1 MMLQVPQ
8 SLEWPCYLLK
18 FSWPWRIQGVR
29 GPPVLATASMMRLV
43 RWQCA
48 VLSISSPLSYLY
60 IDYKMPKTF
69 PGAFILSP
77 LRSSCPR
84 QEGHSQGPLWALH
97 LWQVISFN
105 FGLHWPC
112 PRLYH
117 YIIREDG
124 QPMYLGHR
132 NSVLYY
138 NSSLPSWVWYDRKDN
153 RSVAISISPE
163 ASLFLGFNTFL
174 QCQLVKVDFFMMTKN

>member
-1 MMLQVPQ
+1 MLLNL
-8 SLEWPCYLLK
+8 SK
-18 FSWPWRIQGVR
+18 FSWRSRIQGVR

-43 RWQCA
+43 RWQYT
-48 VLSISSPLSYLY
+48 VLSFSSPLSYRPSILT
-60 IDYKMPKTF
+60 IKCPETF

-77 LRSSCPR
+77 LRGPCPR
-84 QEGHSQGPLWALH
+84 QEGHSQGSLWALH

-105 FGLHWPC
+105 FGRHWPC

-163 ASLFLGFNTFL
+163 ASLFLGFWGAIIIQHVSYMIL
-174 QCQLVKVDFFMMTKN
+174 YIV